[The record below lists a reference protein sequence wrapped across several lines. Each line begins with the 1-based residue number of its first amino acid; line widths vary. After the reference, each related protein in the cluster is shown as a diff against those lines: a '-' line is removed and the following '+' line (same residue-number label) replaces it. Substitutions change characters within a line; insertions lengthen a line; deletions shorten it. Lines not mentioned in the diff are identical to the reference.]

1 MFKKKHM
8 INPNATD
15 TLIGEGTV
23 FEGKINSAAGVR
35 IEGQLTGDVRCE
47 GDVTVGEQAKV
58 NSHIAARDVVIAGIV
73 HGNVTA
79 TGKLTITSK
88 GQLFGNANAASLIID
103 EGGVFQGI
111 SKMEQGAPAQA
122 GGSSG
127 TPALASQQLQPP
139 PAAAAPPAAPAFGGN
154 PVVL

>member
-1 MFKKKHM
+1 MFKKKQT
-8 INPNATD
+8 INPNGTD

-23 FEGKINSAAGVR
+23 FEGKISSAAGVR
-35 IEGQLTGDVRCE
+35 IEGQLTGDVRSE
-47 GDVTVGEQAKV
+47 GDVIVGEQAKV
-58 NSHIAARDVVIAGIV
+58 KSHIAARDIVIAGVV

-79 TGKLTITSK
+79 KGKLTITSK

-111 SKMEQGAPAQA
+111 SKMEQAAQT

-127 TPALASQQLQPP
+127 TPAAASPELPQQ
-139 PAAAAPPAAPAFGGN
+139 PAAVAQPAAPSFGGN